1 MASTVAAV
9 CIGLKTPISFDPAEA
24 DAAIIEAWNNRDRA
38 LAVIHSRG
46 PVQATE
52 LHSPAEADVWDLAD
66 DAIINPNASSLRG
79 ALMQAWVAWA
89 YTGSLITKEDR
100 TLHNLILDRDFEA
113 IDRMRDDLDWEHVCM
128 LQIVRTLSTLLAE
141 TL

>member
-1 MASTVAAV
+1 M
-9 CIGLKTPISFDPAEA
+9 
-24 DAAIIEAWNNRDRA
+24 
-38 LAVIHSRG
+38 
-46 PVQATE
+46 
-52 LHSPAEADVWDLAD
+52 WDLAD

-100 TLHNLILDRDFEA
+100 TLHNLILARDFEA